1 MVRRRVG
8 DYIPCRR
15 AATDPAKLI
24 GPKFSDEG
32 REWSPSANRLELR
45 EYSTMDLEKEIHSLA
60 AETLALN
67 IALCNV
73 LHKLLRDNPT
83 LRPAV
88 IDGFNQSADVA
99 ADVAIMIGKSASP
112 EHTVKALLIIEE
124 MRGVVLGDDK

>member
-1 MVRRRVG
+1 
-8 DYIPCRR
+8 
-15 AATDPAKLI
+15 
-24 GPKFSDEG
+24 
-32 REWSPSANRLELR
+32 
-45 EYSTMDLEKEIHSLA
+45 MDLEKEIHSLA

-99 ADVAIMIGKSASP
+99 ADVAIMMGKSASP

-124 MRGVVLGDDK
+124 MRGVVLGDDKEKPKADLLP